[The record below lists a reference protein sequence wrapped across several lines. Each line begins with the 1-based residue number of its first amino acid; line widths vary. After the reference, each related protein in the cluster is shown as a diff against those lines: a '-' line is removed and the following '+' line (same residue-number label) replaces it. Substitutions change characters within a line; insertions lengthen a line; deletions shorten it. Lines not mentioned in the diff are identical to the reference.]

1 VCAASIEIRRT
12 NRALLETAE
21 ALFAQSR
28 IELARLAAWSPTD
41 VGAIRPPRDFAP
53 LPASPE
59 LWQLACCRVVWGVAF
74 APHTPNRRKHS
85 MKRTILAGMLAL
97 VVALSAG
104 AGAAGNAHDLQGK
117 VKSIEVNQRVLT
129 LEDATELYWTDTVTV
144 TESVLS
150 GALVKATYEERGGRF
165 MLTRLEVLQ

>member
-1 VCAASIEIRRT
+1 
-12 NRALLETAE
+12 
-21 ALFAQSR
+21 
-28 IELARLAAWSPTD
+28 
-41 VGAIRPPRDFAP
+41 
-53 LPASPE
+53 
-59 LWQLACCRVVWGVAF
+59 
-74 APHTPNRRKHS
+74 
-85 MKRTILAGMLAL
+85 MLAL

-104 AGAAGNAHDLQGK
+104 AGAAAAGNAHDLQGK

-144 TESVLS
+144 TESVRS